1 MHGMTKTEQMI
12 ATLIESIE
20 IIRSKYQDAWDRQ
33 DLATGEADALFN
45 EFRAIGETVSSLPSR
60 FKSLYSHAI
69 AWRDLEAWA
78 DSSKFSRDEFTL
90 GKLSESWSVLA
101 KAEVGLARH
110 TGSYA
115 TMQRDI
121 IVNRDMQTTQ
131 LKQELDNLRRT
142 PHIFLWFTAFLIPLR
157 AGLAQIGW
165 EITSW
170 QMAVYLLVIIPLWM
184 MMRENRR
191 EYDFHLFY
199 PEKADYFAT
208 HTEFYD
214 ISLWGRFK
222 NLNQLEVADKNVRKR
237 RRNAE
242 RVWILFMAASIAIT
256 ICVRISPLL

>member
-1 MHGMTKTEQMI
+1 MTKTEQMI
-12 ATLIESIE
+12 ATLIERID
-20 IIRSKYQDAWDRQ
+20 IIRSKHQDARDRQ
-33 DLATGEADALFN
+33 DLTADEADALFK

-69 AWRDLEAWA
+69 AWKDMEVWA
-78 DSSKFSRDEFTL
+78 DSSKFPRDEFKL
-90 GKLSESWSVLA
+90 GKLIESWAVLA
-101 KAEVGLARH
+101 EAESELTRH
-110 TGSYA
+110 TGNYA
-115 TMQRDI
+115 AMQRDI
-121 IVNRDMQTTQ
+121 IANRDMETIQI
-131 LKQELDNLRRT
+131 KQELDLLRQT

-170 QMAVYLLVIIPLWM
+170 QMAAYLLIIIPLWM

-191 EYDFHLFY
+191 EHKISLFY
-199 PEKADYFAT
+199 PTKADNFAT

-222 NLNQLEVADKNVRKR
+222 NLNKLKIARRTIRKR

-242 RVWILFMAASIAIT
+242 RVWMLFVAASIAAT
-256 ICVRISPLL
+256 ICAKIFSAL

>member
-1 MHGMTKTEQMI
+1 MTKTEQMI
-12 ATLIESIE
+12 ATLIERID

-33 DLATGEADALFN
+33 VLATGEADALFN

-69 AWRDLEAWA
+69 SWEDMEVWA
-78 DSSKFSRDEFTL
+78 DPSKFPRNEFTL
-90 GKLSESWSVLA
+90 GKLAESWAVLA
-101 KAEVGLARH
+101 EAEGGLARH

-115 TMQRDI
+115 AMQRDI
-121 IVNRDMQTTQ
+121 IVNQDMQTTQ
-131 LKQELDNLRRT
+131 MKQELDHLRRT

-191 EYDFHLFY
+191 EYDFHLFH

-222 NLNQLEVADKNVRKR
+222 NLNQLEVANKNVRKR

-242 RVWILFMAASIAIT
+242 RVWIIFMVASIAIT
-256 ICVRISPLL
+256 ICARISSLL